1 MGIRF
6 AYIKRPL
13 AFVLGISA
21 FAWAIGFAR
30 YFDHWVFFSAFPNIL
45 DSLGMSLVGVYL
57 LYQALG
63 KSRPLADTSDAELEP
78 ILSIFDDIDLT
89 EES

>member
-1 MGIRF
+1 MRF
-6 AYIKRPL
+6 AYIEKPL
-13 AFVLGISA
+13 AFFLGVCA

-30 YFDHWVFFSAFPNIL
+30 YFDHWVYFSAFPNIL

-57 LYQALG
+57 LSEALSKKRG
-63 KSRPLADTSDAELEP
+63 PKETTLGTGGGMSSVFSHID
-78 ILSIFDDIDLT
+78 SI